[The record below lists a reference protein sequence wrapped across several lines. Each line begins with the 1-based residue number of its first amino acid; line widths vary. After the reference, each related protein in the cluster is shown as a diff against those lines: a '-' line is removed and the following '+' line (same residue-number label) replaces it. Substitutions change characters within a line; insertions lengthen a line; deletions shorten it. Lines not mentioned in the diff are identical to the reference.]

1 VALTES
7 ASFLLNDANVPL
19 LHEVMAKISLT
30 GFTETT
36 VCERLGLH
44 DLSDLHWRN
53 VPIYRAERL
62 LKRDPLDLAI
72 ELFLLQGTLSKD
84 ELDRLFVASEQEVLL
99 RAEILAVD
107 ETGSGRARA
116 SLFPVGERLIFC
128 DHAWPELP
136 HPGYT
141 TVPYDHVMYIG
152 ADSRELARCTFRK
165 PFRSALDLCTG
176 SGIHAVLASAHSE
189 RVIAVDINERAAS
202 CTRFNAKIAGA
213 ANVEARVGDLLE
225 PVKDEQFDLI
235 TANPPFVPSPV
246 HSLAFRDGGRSGED
260 VQKRIVAGLPHH
272 LAPGGIAQ
280 ITTELG
286 EREDEAITLRLRE
299 WLGGAAMDIHIL
311 RLREYS
317 AAKYAIAHAKGDDY
331 KIFLES
337 VDAWAGNLRD
347 QGYVRV
353 VAVLISIQWSDP
365 ALGPSWD
372 RTEEC
377 PPPQR
382 AAWREIEA
390 AFRAERLARKP
401 DLREFLQ
408 QNWVQRTGP
417 IALLDAQAL
426 GSTIPANAKATLL
439 GQALPIEHQLDSL
452 EREIL
457 KRLEIRTAVPELIK
471 TFQKFNVS
479 EELTLAAVVSLLQR
493 RLVTTCI

>member
-1 VALTES
+1 
-7 ASFLLNDANVPL
+7 
-19 LHEVMAKISLT
+19 MAKISLI

-36 VCERLGLH
+36 VRERLGLH

-99 RAEILAVD
+99 RAEVLAVD
-107 ETGSGRARA
+107 EKGNGRARA
-116 SLFPVGERLIFC
+116 SLFPVGERLIFS

-189 RVIAVDINERAAS
+189 RVIAVDINERAAR
-202 CTRFNAKIAGA
+202 CTRFNAQLFGA
-213 ANVEARVGDLLE
+213 TNLEARVGDLLE

-286 EREDEAITLRLRE
+286 EREGEPLTLRLRE

-331 KIFLES
+331 KTFLES

-353 VAVLISIQWSDP
+353 VAVLISIQWSNP

-401 DLREFLQ
+401 DLHEFLQ

-479 EELTLAAVVSLLQR
+479 EERTLAAIVSLLR
-493 RLVTTCI
+493 HRLITTGI

>member
-1 VALTES
+1 
-7 ASFLLNDANVPL
+7 
-19 LHEVMAKISLT
+19 
-30 GFTETT
+30 
-36 VCERLGLH
+36 
-44 DLSDLHWRN
+44 
-53 VPIYRAERL
+53 
-62 LKRDPLDLAI
+62 
-72 ELFLLQGTLSKD
+72 
-84 ELDRLFVASEQEVLL
+84 
-99 RAEILAVD
+99 
-107 ETGSGRARA
+107 
-116 SLFPVGERLIFC
+116 
-128 DHAWPELP
+128 
-136 HPGYT
+136 
-141 TVPYDHVMYIG
+141 
-152 ADSRELARCTFRK
+152 
-165 PFRSALDLCTG
+165 
-176 SGIHAVLASAHSE
+176 
-189 RVIAVDINERAAS
+189 
-202 CTRFNAKIAGA
+202 
-213 ANVEARVGDLLE
+213 
-225 PVKDEQFDLI
+225 
-235 TANPPFVPSPV
+235 
-246 HSLAFRDGGRSGED
+246 
-260 VQKRIVAGLPHH
+260 
-272 LAPGGIAQ
+272 
-280 ITTELG
+280 
-286 EREDEAITLRLRE
+286 LRE

-331 KIFLES
+331 KTFLES

-353 VAVLISIQWSDP
+353 VAVLISIQWSNP

-401 DLREFLQ
+401 DLHEFLQ

-479 EELTLAAVVSLLQR
+479 EERTLAAIVSLLR
-493 RLVTTCI
+493 HRLITTGI